1 MSESRVGQDAPALG
15 VPSLPEVEIVS
26 AVDPSTN
33 QPPEAGIGR
42 KAASGVI
49 WLTAQ
54 KWIIRLFS
62 FVTIALLTRLL
73 TPADFGII
81 AAASTVL
88 PFFYILADLGFT
100 AYLVQVEKTTGRM
113 LSTAFWYSLTAGVL
127 LYGVLWFSAPV
138 LGAVFG
144 DPRVAPVLQALSL
157 WVLVTAVGSVPATL
171 LRREMRFTAIAVQGA
186 VAAVIAQAI
195 AVVLA
200 FGGYGVWA
208 LVAQSLSAAIVTTVL
223 AWISA
228 KWRPV
233 WAFDRVDFGRMA
245 RFGGQVLGVEFVA
258 MFRAWGEAAVI
269 GARLGSAALGYMSI
283 AQRLVQIVQDL
294 TGSAI
299 VPVTNVAF
307 ARIRESVDRL
317 RLAYLRALR
326 MTYFVL
332 SLPLTIVA
340 VAAPLIIPIAFGS
353 DWEESYRV
361 AQILAVAGSLSVG
374 AWLDHGLFYA
384 VGRPGAW
391 FRYALIIDA
400 LTLLTT
406 FVTVRWGLVAIAWG
420 FLGVATL
427 ATIVRWFLVDRI
439 LQAGLRTIVG
449 PFLYLLLVV
458 VGAGAAGW
466 GIMLL
471 TNGLPDVLS
480 VVVISVVIAI
490 VHLAISL
497 VVARSTVAELA
508 RMVGRARW
516 GTRLPLVAR
525 LGAMA

>member
-1 MSESRVGQDAPALG
+1 MSESGTDRDEPPVA
-15 VPSLPEVEIVS
+15 VPVLPEAEIVS

-33 QPPEAGIGR
+33 QPPQEPVGGM
-42 KAASGVI
+42 AASGVI

-54 KWIIRLFS
+54 KWAIRLFG

-73 TPADFGII
+73 TPEDFGVL

-113 LSTAFWYSLTAGVL
+113 LSTAFWYSLTAGML
-127 LYGVLWFSAPV
+127 LYGVLWFAAPA

-144 DPRVAPVLQALSL
+144 DPRTVPVLQALSL
-157 WVLVTAVGSVPATL
+157 WVLVTAVGSVPMAI
-171 LRREMRFTAIAVQGA
+171 LRREMRFSAIAVQGT
-186 VAAVIAQAI
+186 VGAVIAQAI
-195 AVVLA
+195 ALVLA

-208 LVAQSLSAAIVTTVL
+208 LVAQSLAAAIVSTAL

-228 KWRPV
+228 KWRPL
-233 WAFDRVDFGRMA
+233 WAFDRKDLVRMA

-258 MFRAWGEAAVI
+258 MLRAWGEAAVI
-269 GARLGSAALGYMSI
+269 SSRLGSAMLGYMSI

-307 ARIRESVDRL
+307 AKIRESKERL
-317 RLAYLRALR
+317 RHAYLRALR

-340 VAAPLIIPIAFGS
+340 VAAPLIIPIMFGS
-353 DWEESYRV
+353 GWEQSYQV

-374 AWLDHGLFYA
+374 AWLDHGLYYA

-391 FRYALIIDA
+391 FRYAVVIDA

-406 FVTVRWGLVAIAWG
+406 VLTVRWGLVAIAWG
-420 FLGVATL
+420 FLGVATF
-427 ATIVRWFLVDRI
+427 ATVVRWFLVDRI

-449 PFLYLLLVV
+449 PFLYLVV
-458 VGAGAAGW
+458 VVVCAGAAGW
-466 GIMLL
+466 AVMLL
-471 TNGLPDVLS
+471 TEGLPDLLS
-480 VVVISVVIAI
+480 VVAIGATIVV

-497 VVARSTVAELA
+497 VAAKSTVAELA
-508 RMVGRARW
+508 RMLARSRW
-516 GTRLPLVAR
+516 GARLSIVAR
-525 LGAMA
+525 MGTMA